1 MSYWKKVNFDERS
14 WSIEVR
20 GQGGR
25 IKGSRDISGKWN
37 SKNNNE
43 TKKVRN
49 KHGFQRFFKFN
60 FIINFVLVLNI
71 INVWCVNVQLH
82 ENKIK
87 TLKEKEREI
96 QGWTYISITC
106 DIHYRHQV
114 GKKRKRKNKLRK
126 WENRWHGKHRNTR
139 KCIGRK

>member
-1 MSYWKKVNFDERS
+1 ME
-14 WSIEVR
+14 
-20 GQGGR
+20 
-25 IKGSRDISGKWN
+25 
-37 SKNNNE
+37 NE
-43 TKKVRN
+43 TQKIITKQKKVRN

-71 INVWCVNVQLH
+71 MNVWCVNVQLH

-114 GKKRKRKNKLRK
+114 GKKKKTKK
-126 WENRWHGKHRNTR
+126 
-139 KCIGRK
+139 

>member
-87 TLKEKEREI
+87 TLKEKEK
-96 QGWTYISITC
+96 
-106 DIHYRHQV
+106 YRGGHTS
-114 GKKRKRKNKLRK
+114 L
-126 WENRWHGKHRNTR
+126 
-139 KCIGRK
+139 